1 MKNLRHIQLFAQI
14 ELGKKPTSLDGW
26 VNWLE
31 LTIEQIM
38 AKNLKLLQKK
48 KLKRCT
54 FIKKQFLDCFYN
66 KGLII
71 IIYEHINNES

>member
-38 AKNLKLLQKK
+38 AKNLKLLKK
-48 KLKRCT
+48 
-54 FIKKQFLDCFYN
+54 N
-66 KGLII
+66 
-71 IIYEHINNES
+71 